1 MKIKSVLAGLFLAII
16 ICLCSCGGNSKS
28 ESNVSTGSETTI
40 QKLKSNAESMNLTC
54 PQQQANG
61 IVLESVVFE
70 DNIFQY
76 NYLVQGETFYMSAD
90 DPKAKEQIKNAYR
103 ADATS
108 KPFVNALIETN
119 SKMIFHY
126 RTNGGKTMDIVL
138 TPNELSSI
146 FE

>member
-1 MKIKSVLAGLFLAII
+1 
-16 ICLCSCGGNSKS
+16 
-28 ESNVSTGSETTI
+28 
-40 QKLKSNAESMNLTC
+40 
-54 PQQQANG
+54 
-61 IVLESVVFE
+61 
-70 DNIFQY
+70 
-76 NYLVQGETFYMSAD
+76 MSAD

-146 FE
+146 SA

>member
-1 MKIKSVLAGLFLAII
+1 MKQIMKLSIYILVLTLCLA
-16 ICLCSCGGNSKS
+16 SCGGKS
-28 ESNVSTGSETTI
+28 ESNVPLGSETTI